1 MFPSVILS
9 SAVRHL
15 KVVDLP
21 APLIPSRIKHSSFLI
36 LKDIPLTASCSLKV
50 FFREPTV
57 ICSLGNLPWR
67 IYSTR
72 VISVL
77 TDESIE
83 FDFVQMRQPAFRNH
97 PVMVLPAHPVL
108 LFTVHVGCVL
118 AHATSGMPP
127 REFSCN
133 LSGHADY
140 QCMKTRI
147 P

>member
-72 VISVL
+72 LISVL

-83 FDFVQMRQPAFRNH
+83 LHSMFASSALTDFFNCMANESRGYTKILTLIAISSILQPEMLQGL
-97 PVMVLPAHPVL
+97 V
-108 LFTVHVGCVL
+108 
-118 AHATSGMPP
+118 SGML
-127 REFSCN
+127 FS
-133 LSGHADY
+133 
-140 QCMKTRI
+140 T
-147 P
+147 